1 MFWDMIFQGGYLVLN
16 AVIAFITLRAEREG
30 VVPPAWIKP
39 ADRKGTASLERVARP
54 FLAASAHNGQPRV
67 FPGVRAGGSSADGR
81 LTKCLSE
88 SAGAVLSV

>member
-54 FLAASAHNGQPRV
+54 FLAASAHMAS
-67 FPGVRAGGSSADGR
+67 RAFFQG
-81 LTKCLSE
+81 
-88 SAGAVLSV
+88 